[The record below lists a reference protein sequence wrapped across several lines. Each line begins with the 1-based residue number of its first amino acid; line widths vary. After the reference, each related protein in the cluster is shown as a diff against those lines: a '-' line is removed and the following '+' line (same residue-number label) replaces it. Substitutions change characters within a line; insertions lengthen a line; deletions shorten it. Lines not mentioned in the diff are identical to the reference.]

1 MYFINRIGQNV
12 IFRNNCNKSFYS
24 TKNILYNSNVRL
36 NRNKSL
42 LMYTA
47 SILMFGLG
55 LTYAAV
61 PLYRKFC
68 QTTGFGGTPIILNNN
83 NDNTDRLIPDKSSRR
98 LKIKFNSDTSMSLP
112 WSFHPQQRELKV
124 LPGESALAFYTAENK
139 TSQDIIG
146 IATYNVTPAK
156 VAQYFNKI
164 QCFCFEEQKLEA
176 NEKVDMPVFFFID
189 PEFSSDPLMNDV
201 DTITLSYTFFKI
213 SDEGGGIPRS
223 SIPLVWTYMYTT
235 AQAKALDP
243 DFNQKEFRA
252 PMAGYGYGLP
262 ISRLYARY
270 FGGDL
275 KLISME
281 GFGTDVYL
289 HLNRL
294 SNSDEPLQ

>member
-24 TKNILYNSNVRL
+24 TKNILYDSNVRL

-83 NDNTDRLIPDKSSRR
+83 NDNTDRLIPDKSSKR

-201 DTITLSYTFFKI
+201 DTITLSYTFFKAKYNNN
-213 SDEGGGIPRS
+213 GTLIP
-223 SIPLVWTYMYTT
+223 V
-235 AQAKALDP
+235 QA
-243 DFNQKEFRA
+243 
-252 PMAGYGYGLP
+252 
-262 ISRLYARY
+262 
-270 FGGDL
+270 
-275 KLISME
+275 
-281 GFGTDVYL
+281 V
-289 HLNRL
+289 
-294 SNSDEPLQ
+294 